1 MSIALMK
8 IVLWEVNKLF
18 NGLEKLGWIFREYY
32 KNERVITY
40 SFYNKNMEE
49 EIEVIVYR
57 DSHDIDFIFDNRM
70 YVRLEIMKA
79 IADIDWKG
87 VEF

>member
-1 MSIALMK
+1 MFK
-8 IVLWEVNKLF
+8 
-18 NGLEKLGWIFREYY
+18 GLEKLGWIFREYY

-70 YVRLEIMKA
+70 YVRLEVMKA
-79 IADIDWKG
+79 LVDIDWKG

>member
-1 MSIALMK
+1 M
-8 IVLWEVNKLF
+8 F

-70 YVRLEIMKA
+70 YVRLEVMKA
-79 IADIDWKG
+79 LVDIDWKG

>member
-1 MSIALMK
+1 MFK
-8 IVLWEVNKLF
+8 
-18 NGLEKLGWIFREYY
+18 GLEKLGWVFREYY
-32 KNERVITY
+32 KNERARTY

-57 DSHDIDFIFDNRM
+57 NNHDIDFIFDNRM
-70 YVRLEIMKA
+70 YVRLEVMKA
-79 IADIDWKG
+79 LVDIDWKG